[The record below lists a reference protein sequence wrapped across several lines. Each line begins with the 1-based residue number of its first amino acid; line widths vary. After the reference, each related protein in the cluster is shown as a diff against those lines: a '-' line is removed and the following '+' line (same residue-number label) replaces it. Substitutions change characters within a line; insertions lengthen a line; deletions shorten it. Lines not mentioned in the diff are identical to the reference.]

1 MSIED
6 AAIPPS
12 GVSADERAA
21 LAAAAAI
28 DIRNG
33 FADYNDRFRAVT
45 RRAKRR
51 FEARD
56 FVAAQMDNVERIDLY
71 DICVRAMTTRLR
83 QLLRER
89 ALDRALWGKY
99 AAVSPS

>member
-1 MSIED
+1 MSPEN
-6 AAIPPS
+6 AAILES
-12 GVSADERAA
+12 NESAADRAA

-45 RRAKRR
+45 RRAKQR

-56 FVAAQMDNVERIDLY
+56 FVSAQMDNVERMDLY
-71 DICVRAMTTRLR
+71 DICVRATTSRLER
-83 QLLRER
+83 LLR
-89 ALDRALWGKY
+89 
-99 AAVSPS
+99 